1 MVGAGA
7 EMMGGQSSARLH
19 VPFSF
24 TAALDELSE
33 ELTSIQQELSYCKKE
48 THILKTETKTLEEVS
63 EA

>member
-1 MVGAGA
+1 
-7 EMMGGQSSARLH
+7 MMGGQSSARLH